1 MAETHFNACHRLAI
15 HRNNSQLAQGREWFD
30 LKALTQYASV
40 SERTVREWVHRAA
53 DPLPAVRVGTKIL
66 VRRAEFDRWLERH
79 RLDPIDLG
87 RIVEEMVSDLVGR
100 N

>member
-1 MAETHFNACHRLAI
+1 VADTHSNACHLLTI
-15 HRNNSQLAQGREWFD
+15 HRNNSQPAQGREWFD
-30 LKALTQYASV
+30 LKALTQYVSV
-40 SERTVREWVHRAA
+40 SERTIREWVHRAA

-66 VRRAEFDRWLERH
+66 LRRSEFDRWLESH

-87 RIVEEMVSDLVGR
+87 GIVEEMVSDLVGR